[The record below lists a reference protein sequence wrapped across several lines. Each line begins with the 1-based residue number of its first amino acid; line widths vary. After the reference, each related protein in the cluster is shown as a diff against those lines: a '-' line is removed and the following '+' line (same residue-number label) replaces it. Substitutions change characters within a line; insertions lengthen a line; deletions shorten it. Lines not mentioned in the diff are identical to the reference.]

1 METLSKFTLYFVA
14 VGPQRTGSTWLHE
27 VLEYHPSINLPS
39 AIKETMY
46 FDRYYHKGNSW
57 LRSQFENSSDSRLS
71 GEVGP
76 SYFGSKD
83 ALERIKLDHPNCK
96 IIISIRNP
104 IEHAYSMY
112 LHEHSKGRIKG
123 TLSEVI
129 IKNPDRLRTGSYD
142 KWIPLWQSAFGKDNI
157 CLVWMDQIR
166 TDPKMTHR
174 SICEFL
180 KVPTDHYPETL
191 GVKKINTAKVTRF
204 PRLTKFGMSVYQLLK
219 EYRLHSIIKFCKRI
233 RLDKITFGTG
243 KIPKISAADYQ
254 TLADLYSAEVD
265 FLEQLSGRSLSKWRE
280 QSTDL
285 SGN

>member
-27 VLEYHPSINLPS
+27 VLEYHPSIKLPS

-104 IEHAYSMY
+104 VEHAYSMY

-142 KWIPLWQSAFGKDNI
+142 KWIPLWQSAFGKDNV

-166 TDPKMTHR
+166 INPRMTYR
-174 SICEFL
+174 LICEFL
-180 KVPTDHYPETL
+180 EVSTDHYPETL

-204 PRLTKFGMSVYQLLK
+204 PRLTKFGMSVYQLFK

-233 RLDKITFGTG
+233 HLDKITFGVGTNSN
-243 KIPKISAADYQ
+243 ISAADYQ
-254 TLADLYSAEVD
+254 SLADLYSVEID
-265 FLEQLSGRSLSKWRE
+265 FLERISGRNLSKWRTH
-280 QSTDL
+280 SMNF
-285 SGN
+285 SSK